1 MSDNFKENYTVEVEY
16 DEKTGHRTRE
26 CWFID
31 GALHRLGA
39 PAVRKFNRH
48 TGSTIQEEF
57 WENGERHCSYGPA
70 VITRDENTGSI
81 IQTAYYTR
89 GIKQEPFRGP
99 VID

>member
-1 MSDNFKENYTVEVEY
+1 
-16 DEKTGHRTRE
+16 
-26 CWFID
+26 
-31 GALHRLGA
+31 
-39 PAVRKFNRH
+39 
-48 TGSTIQEEF
+48 
-57 WENGERHCSYGPA
+57 